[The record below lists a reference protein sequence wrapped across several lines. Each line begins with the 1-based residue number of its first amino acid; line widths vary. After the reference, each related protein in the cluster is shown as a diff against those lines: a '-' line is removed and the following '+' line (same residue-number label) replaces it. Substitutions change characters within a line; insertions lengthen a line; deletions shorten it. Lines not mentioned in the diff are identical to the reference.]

1 MYQTITRK
9 YNHQKWVQI
18 NDFES
23 DGNLIIIFQPK
34 KETKKSQKVEFD
46 QLLKSDISEELINKI
61 NKIKS
66 IPENLLHNI

>member
-1 MYQTITRK
+1 MSSD
-9 YNHQKWVQI
+9 KWFWI
-18 NDFES
+18 WWKS
-23 DGNLIIIFQPK
+23 DNNFQPK